1 MNILLR
7 IGKIVL
13 TGIGAP
19 ITLLVLLIFSAG
31 LWYGCSTGAFSKAS
45 DIKIPDPYQAVMDA
59 RKIII
64 DEYQLN
70 KKEYEIGR
78 PISLEELPPS
88 LQIKGVRMGIVFTNH
103 FNLQMGRNP
112 DWSVGARI
120 WSEDTVVPEADQL
133 TSYSNVYFYTYC
145 NDYPISPNNQP

>member
-13 TGIGAP
+13 IGFGA
-19 ITLLVLLIFSAG
+19 IIALLVLLIFSAG

-45 DIKIPDPYQAVMDA
+45 DIKISDPHQAVIDA
-59 RKIII
+59 RKIIH
-64 DEYQLN
+64 EYQLN

-78 PISLEELPPS
+78 PIPLEELPPS
-88 LQIKGVRMGIVFTNH
+88 LQIKGMRIGIVFTNH

-120 WSEDTVVPEADQL
+120 WSEDTIVPEADKS
-133 TSYSNVYFYTYC
+133 TSYSNVFALPPGFRT
-145 NDYPISPNNQP
+145 SS